1 LHPLDICINSGL
13 SDEFLEPAAKNSTR
27 FTCFFQAG
35 SRIPSSDSPKIEKKI
50 SYTISYNMPM
60 ETAGNTHRDETR
72 EELLNEIR
80 EFERE
85 REQLKEVLGKIGGKN
100 FSRRDNWI
108 NVGFFILI
116 LVLFLIELTTE
127 YLPRLISLQL
137 GVLLVSVKIVFMIHS
152 QQKVHHFQFWILN
165 SIEYRMND
173 IAKRMR
179 KIERGKSDKTK

>member
-1 LHPLDICINSGL
+1 
-13 SDEFLEPAAKNSTR
+13 
-27 FTCFFQAG
+27 
-35 SRIPSSDSPKIEKKI
+35 
-50 SYTISYNMPM
+50 MPM
-60 ETAGNTHRDETR
+60 NTVENAHKDETR

-100 FSRRDNWI
+100 FSKKDNWI
-108 NVGFFILI
+108 NAVFFILI
-116 LVLFLIELTTE
+116 LVLFLLELTTG
-127 YLPRLISLQL
+127 YLPRHISLQL

-179 KIERGKSDKTK
+179 RIERGKFSETK